1 MGLRQLYFLLGGLLN
16 RLAYLSVGLAI
27 VLGFIGV
34 KLILEA
40 LHSNNV
46 PFINAGAV
54 VPWAPEIPI
63 KVSLGVIAGTLIV
76 TTIASLVRTRRQRSR
91 SKSVV
96 TPVPEPQATPASP
109 RTDD

>member
-46 PFINAGAV
+46 PFINQGAV
-54 VPWAPEIPI
+54 VSWAPEIPI
-63 KVSLGVIAGTLIV
+63 QVSLAVIVATLIV
-76 TTIASLVRTRRQRSR
+76 TTVASLIRTRRLRAASG
-91 SKSVV
+91 
-96 TPVPEPQATPASP
+96 PVSGAMPKAQHAPAARPE
-109 RTDD
+109 D